1 MRRIVSI
8 SLTLTALLMLPAC
21 QKANDEPVL
30 EETESQEPASP
41 ASKTENTVREF
52 TVGDNIVLFGY
63 ENAVSPNDPGEIEGM
78 WRPSWVDLEDSR
90 DAGKYSKLMRFDDDE
105 SLKKHYRLEYDPID
119 WSKKTL
125 LLAYGM
131 RLYQDHPWS
140 AHFEEKENGEYLL
153 TVEIVP
159 SFLTALNWW
168 RVAVLVDKL
177 DENAVI
183 ELSTIN

>member
-1 MRRIVSI
+1 
-8 SLTLTALLMLPAC
+8 
-21 QKANDEPVL
+21 
-30 EETESQEPASP
+30 
-41 ASKTENTVREF
+41 
-52 TVGDNIVLFGY
+52 
-63 ENAVSPNDPGEIEGM
+63 
-78 WRPSWVDLEDSR
+78 
-90 DAGKYSKLMRFDDDE
+90 
-105 SLKKHYRLEYDPID
+105 
-119 WSKKTL
+119 
-125 LLAYGM
+125 M

-177 DENAVI
+177 DDNAVI